1 MKARDYLVSKGLA
14 KAGRG
19 KFSNEAK
26 AELASALASGK
37 TFLDWPK
44 ANAASIAKSEK
55 PVRSVEPS
63 PSDSTYLFPDE
74 YRFPE
79 KEYDAFVRENGKKRP
94 VSLRECCSRC
104 RVSLVNH
111 SCDQPVIYGN
121 VSVTIVQKKGL

>member
-19 KFSNEAK
+19 KFSNDAK
-26 AELASALASGK
+26 AALNAALASGK
-37 TFLDWPK
+37 TFSDWPK
-44 ANAASIAKSEK
+44 VDATPVAKSDKTVKSE
-55 PVRSVEPS
+55 SS
-63 PSDSTYLFPDE
+63 PSDTPYLFPDE

-79 KEYDAFVRENGKKRP
+79 KEYDAFIRENGKKRP

-111 SCDQPVIYGN
+111 SCDQPAIYGN
-121 VSVTIVQKKGL
+121 VAVTIVRKKGL